1 MFYQTS
7 KRFAFTASNSL
18 CPSALK
24 LAVALAIAMILP
36 LVASAYTIVL
46 RDGRHTE
53 IPATFIV
60 TGTTLTY
67 ERSPGFNVTLQLSII
82 DIPATERSNNE
93 APGSFLKRSE
103 RTPPLAAVH
112 STQARIT
119 ITNANLERWRRARLE
134 SEKAYEQRRRALGL
148 PSIEETRRRQ
158 DQEADETLE
167 VIRPRIAVEEAREA
181 YWRGRANELR
191 GEVAAVEAQIYY
203 LQSRLAEFSNSS
215 IASVGPF
222 IGWGNTRVF
231 GPARGARGARGAGI
245 GGYAASTTRPQM
257 SGPLVFGQRG
267 WGGQVLLNPARR
279 TPFGYWDRFG
289 GPVLVPFRS
298 AYPFNSIGRPLQSY
312 ENSYERATIVQQLDE
327 LLGARAGFLAR
338 WRLLEEEARRAGAY
352 PGWLRP

>member
-1 MFYQTS
+1 MVYQIS
-7 KRFAFTASNSL
+7 KSFAFAVRKRL
-18 CPSALK
+18 RRPGLK
-24 LAVALAIAMILP
+24 FAVALGLAMLLP
-36 LVASAYTIVL
+36 LVAGAYTIVL

-103 RTPPLAAVH
+103 RTPPSSAVH
-112 STQARIT
+112 STQSRIS
-119 ITNANLERWRRARLE
+119 ITNANLERLRLKRLE
-134 SEKAYEQRRRALGL
+134 SEKAYEQQRRELGL
-148 PSIEETRRRQ
+148 PSREEMRRRQ
-158 DQEADETLE
+158 EHEADETLE
-167 VIRPRIAVEEAREA
+167 VIRPRIAAEESREA
-181 YWRGRANELR
+181 YWRGRANGLR
-191 GEVAAVEAQIYY
+191 AEVAAVEAQIYY
-203 LQSRLAEFSNSS
+203 LQSRLAGFSNSS
-215 IASVGPF
+215 IGSPIGSVGPF
-222 IGWGNTRVF
+222 ISWGNTRGF
-231 GPARGARGARGAGI
+231 RPARPQLSGRLGFGRG
-245 GGYAASTTRPQM
+245 S
-257 SGPLVFGQRG
+257 

-279 TPFGYWDRFG
+279 TPFGHRGRFG

-298 AYPFNSIGRPLQSY
+298 AFPFNSIGRPFQSY

-327 LLGARAGFLAR
+327 LLIARAGFLAR